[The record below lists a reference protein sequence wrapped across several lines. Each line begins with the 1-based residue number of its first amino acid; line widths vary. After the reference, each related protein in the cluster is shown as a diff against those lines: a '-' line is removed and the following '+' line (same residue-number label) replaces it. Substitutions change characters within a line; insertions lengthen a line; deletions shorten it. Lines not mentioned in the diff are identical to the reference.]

1 MFLETHQVVKYFK
14 MERNSSFIYF
24 SCPSWLLRKLM
35 ESWRVLMVV
44 TSLGN
49 SLISG
54 GSPTMAS
61 ATRSELVKDRRQ
73 GRTSFLTL

>member
-1 MFLETHQVVKYFK
+1 
-14 MERNSSFIYF
+14 
-24 SCPSWLLRKLM
+24 M
-35 ESWRVLMVV
+35 ESWRVLMAV

-61 ATRSELVKDRRQ
+61 ATRSELVKDLRQ
-73 GRTSFLTL
+73 GSTSFLTL

>member
-1 MFLETHQVVKYFK
+1 MFKKEI
-14 MERNSSFIYF
+14 NSSEQFYVYLYF
-24 SCPSWLLRKLM
+24 SCPSWLLRNLM

-44 TSLGN
+44 TSLGK
-49 SLISG
+49 SLMRG
-54 GSPTMAS
+54 ASPTMFS

>member
-1 MFLETHQVVKYFK
+1 
-14 MERNSSFIYF
+14 
-24 SCPSWLLRKLM
+24 M

-49 SLISG
+49 SLMRG
-54 GSPTMAS
+54 ASPTMSS

-73 GRTSFLTL
+73 GSTSFLTL